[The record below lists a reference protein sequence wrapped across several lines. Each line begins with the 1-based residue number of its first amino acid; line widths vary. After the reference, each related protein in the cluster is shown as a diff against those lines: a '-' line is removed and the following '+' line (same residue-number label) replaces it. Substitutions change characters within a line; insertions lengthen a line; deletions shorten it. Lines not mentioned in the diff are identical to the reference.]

1 VPEYINKTAMEQAR
15 HTFQFDGP
23 GSFTLNLKSTVT
35 LDKDIDYIE
44 VWEQHLSMIQQTLTL
59 SMEGIH
65 PAQRCR

>member
-1 VPEYINKTAMEQAR
+1 MTDALLCLGEWKNSNISVPEYVNKTAMEQAR

-44 VWEQHLSMIQQTLTL
+44 VWEQHR
-59 SMEGIH
+59 
-65 PAQRCR
+65 P